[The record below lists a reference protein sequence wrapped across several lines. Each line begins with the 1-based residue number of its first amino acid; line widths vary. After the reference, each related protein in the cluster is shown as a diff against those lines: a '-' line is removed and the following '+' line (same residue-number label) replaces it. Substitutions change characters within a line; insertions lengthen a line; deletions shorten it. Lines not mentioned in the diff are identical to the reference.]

1 MLDIFFSFAQFVMC
15 AQRVSGTPQTFP
27 VCMAADGRSGR
38 RTVLAY
44 EMRSRSRAMLET
56 AVNSGLSH
64 LSIHSD
70 SGSTIGHQPSDLPF
84 YPPQFPHDYSGDNP
98 FTMALLGGLT
108 VPRIVPGPQQALGKP
123 GSG

>member
-1 MLDIFFSFAQFVMC
+1 MC

-27 VCMAADGRSGR
+27 VGMAADERSRR

-44 EMRSRSRAMLET
+44 EMRSRAMLET

-70 SGSTIGHQPSDLPF
+70 SGSAIGHQPSDLPL

-123 GSG
+123 SSG